1 VIEVLAFYIPRNKFY
16 SLKKVIHLAEAMMTE
31 EYPFTAEGLGL
42 KSYVANQ
49 PKEFCNILTLSEKRI
64 FRSWRATD
72 FEVFQ
77 KNPTKIVFLKDITP
91 LVIPILK
98 LCTSVELA
106 K

>member
-1 VIEVLAFYIPRNKFY
+1 
-16 SLKKVIHLAEAMMTE
+16 MMTE

-42 KSYVANQ
+42 KSYVAKQ
-49 PKEFCNILTLSEKRI
+49 PKELCNILPQSENRI

-77 KNPTKIVFLKDITP
+77 ENRTKIVFLKDISP

-98 LCTSVELA
+98 LCTSVELS